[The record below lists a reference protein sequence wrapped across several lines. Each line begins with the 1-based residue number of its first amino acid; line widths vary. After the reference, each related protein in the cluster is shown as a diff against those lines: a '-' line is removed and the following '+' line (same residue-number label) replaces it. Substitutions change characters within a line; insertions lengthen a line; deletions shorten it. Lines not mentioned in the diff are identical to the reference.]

1 MDEMDVVRAYE
12 RELEQL
18 CRRYAKGV
26 EAEKRRAVACENM
39 VLAIRTWDKRL
50 CDFHSYMQVYVARAL
65 KETRREAN
73 RIKRQ
78 ERLSLEAPVDPE
90 TPAFTFAEL
99 FHPTY
104 QFENSVDFHDL
115 MREIQETDQRLCAV
129 AWMLA
134 DDYTPE
140 EICKAQRLDPD
151 ELEWYRYLLR
161 EAVEAYN
168 AQWLEIA

>member
-50 CDFHSYMQVYVARAL
+50 CDFQPYMRAYVMKAL
-65 KETRREAN
+65 KEVRREEN

-78 ERLSLEAPVDPE
+78 ERLSLEAPVKPE

-104 QFENSVDFHDL
+104 RFENTVDFHDL
-115 MREIQETDQRLCAV
+115 MHGLQETDQRLYAV

-134 DDYTPE
+134 DAYTSQ
-140 EICKAQRLDPD
+140 EICEAQHLDPD
-151 ELEWYRYLLR
+151 GLAWYFYLLR
-161 EAVEAYN
+161 EAVNAYN

>member
-1 MDEMDVVRAYE
+1 MNEMDVVHAYE

-26 EAEKRRAVACENM
+26 EVEKRRAVACENM

-50 CDFHSYMQVYVARAL
+50 CDFHPYMQAYVTEAL
-65 KETRREAN
+65 KRIRREAN

-78 ERLSLEAPVDPE
+78 ERLSLEAPISPK

-99 FHPTY
+99 FHSTY
-104 QFENSVDFHDL
+104 QFENAVDFHDL
-115 MREIQETDQRLCAV
+115 MHFIRETDQRLHAV

-134 DDYTPE
+134 DDYSPR
-140 EICKAQRLDPD
+140 EICEAQHLDAD
-151 ELEWYRYLLR
+151 QLDWYCYLLR
-161 EAVEAYN
+161 EAVETYN